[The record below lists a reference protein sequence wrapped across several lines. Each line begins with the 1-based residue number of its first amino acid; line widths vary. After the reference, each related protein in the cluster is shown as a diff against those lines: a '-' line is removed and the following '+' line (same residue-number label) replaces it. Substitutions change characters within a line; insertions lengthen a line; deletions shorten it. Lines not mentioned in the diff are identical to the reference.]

1 MVGGYLLEDMTV
13 IKVNVGKEFF
23 APEPK
28 EWEKWWVNLWFDWP
42 AHDQC
47 SFRRRRILAYTVQP
61 FAVLLFVLWHSLWR
75 IGAALVFLL
84 IGFHGVKF
92 TPIVHPFR
100 DKLNDVLDQDDSISF
115 SEACFY
121 LSDKDGNRR
130 SPLWLVLHPVSL
142 MLIGFAVY
150 AAKHYNLWAMRHKI
164 LVVGGVIALV
174 LFVLWLVVS
183 TIISH
188 TTSPESKQKR
198 LEKHKKQRELE
209 QQEREAALNEVTC
222 GNGMLM
228 ARVGDL
234 PPRLRTFRLRFLD
247 LKSKVC
253 RPFPK

>member
-1 MVGGYLLEDMTV
+1 
-13 IKVNVGKEFF
+13 
-23 APEPK
+23 
-28 EWEKWWVNLWFDWP
+28 
-42 AHDQC
+42 
-47 SFRRRRILAYTVQP
+47 
-61 FAVLLFVLWHSLWR
+61 
-75 IGAALVFLL
+75 
-84 IGFHGVKF
+84 
-92 TPIVHPFR
+92 
-100 DKLNDVLDQDDSISF
+100 
-115 SEACFY
+115 
-121 LSDKDGNRR
+121 
-130 SPLWLVLHPVSL
+130 
-142 MLIGFAVY
+142 
-150 AAKHYNLWAMRHKI
+150 MRHKI